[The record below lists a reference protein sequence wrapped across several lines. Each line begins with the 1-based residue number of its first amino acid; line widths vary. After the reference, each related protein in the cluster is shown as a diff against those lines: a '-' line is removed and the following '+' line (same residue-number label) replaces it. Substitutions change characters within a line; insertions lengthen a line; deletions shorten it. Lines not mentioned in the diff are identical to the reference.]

1 MRPISIVIAR
11 RPSGRLLR
19 PSLRGLRSRPK
30 QSQRRARNRL
40 CNPKRDCFGCLRQL
54 RNDAILIMVFILL
67 LSSTCF
73 AQSGEEAEFTF
84 AKKAFVDGFY
94 SLAQENLE
102 DFLRSYPATEHLY
115 EAHLLLGR
123 SLYYQN
129 DLKRAYYEF
138 DIVLSA
144 PNASGFEDSAVYWMG
159 DIYFKG
165 QDYEKAL
172 ESYQKILDE
181 HPASKYSGYAIYSK
195 AWAYYKLRAL
205 EDAIIAFGEVVS
217 KYNFEKIGMESL
229 FKIGECEYLLGRT
242 KDAESTLN
250 GFIEKY
256 PLSERT
262 AESYYL
268 MGDAGFKRGEYN
280 NSIGYFNRSM
290 SISPG
295 AKWYGFALY
304 RTAQGYFEINNY
316 DESAKTFAICL
327 KNSKNVFLISNSLLG
342 MARNYQMKGMAQDA
356 LRVCDDIAVKFP
368 KSEASIEAY
377 YIRAKIL
384 NSQKRYKEA
393 IEACLT
399 GIDKF
404 ATPAGSGKLY
414 YELGWAYLKE
424 GNSKEAL
431 AQFETAIDNL
441 KNEKLISSALCK
453 AGDIY
458 LDAGDLGKA
467 MERYDTVLKSYAD
480 SPWADYAQFS
490 VGNIFL
496 AEKKF
501 DRAILSFQS
510 AVTHFPGSSLKE
522 KIMFSL
528 ALAYF
533 GKEDFVRAAQV
544 FRQLPGAEAVF
555 YLANSLYNMNKYED
569 ALELFKE
576 IAKNSSDRPMAQ
588 LAQYQTGWCYYRM
601 NKDMEAVDSFDAF
614 LKKYPDSEFSRD
626 ALNQSAAI
634 LSSAA
639 QNFEKWK
646 MPDDAARLYR
656 KLEELKR

>member
-1 MRPISIVIAR
+1 MVTKSQGHKVTKSQGHKVTKSQGHKVTSVKIGLVASA
-11 RPSGRLLR
+11 LLFS
-19 PSLRGLRSRPK
+19 SLS
-30 QSQRRARNRL
+30 
-40 CNPKRDCFGCLRQL
+40 
-54 RNDAILIMVFILL
+54 
-67 LSSTCF
+67 F
-73 AQSGEEAEFTF
+73 AQSGEEAEFAF
-84 AKKAFVDGFY
+84 AKKIFNDGFY

-102 DFLRSYPATEHLY
+102 DFLHGYPATEHLY

-129 DLKRAYYEF
+129 DLKRSYYEF

-144 PNASGFEDSAVYWMG
+144 PNASGFEDSAIYWMG
-159 DIYFKG
+159 DLHFKG
-165 QDYEKAL
+165 QDYGKAL
-172 ESYQKILDE
+172 ESYQKVLDD

-195 AWAYYKLRAL
+195 AWAYYKLGFL

-217 KYNFEKIGMESL
+217 KYNFEKIGMDAL
-229 FKIGECEYLLGRT
+229 FKSCECEYLLGRYE
-242 KDAESTLN
+242 DAKRSLN

-268 MGDAGFKRGEYN
+268 MGDAGFKQGEYN
-280 NSIGYFNRSM
+280 DSISYFNRAM

-295 AKWYGFALY
+295 SKWYGFALY

-316 DESAKTFAICL
+316 DESAKRFAQCR

-342 MARNYQMKGMAQDA
+342 MARNYQMKGMVEDA

-368 KSEASIEAY
+368 KSDASVEAY
-377 YIRAKIL
+377 YIKAKIL

-393 IEACLT
+393 ETACLT

-404 ATPAGSGKLY
+404 VSQARSGKLH
-414 YELGWAYLKE
+414 YELGWVYIKE

-431 AQFETAIDNL
+431 DQFEMAVENL

-453 AGDIY
+453 TGDIY
-458 LDAGDLGKA
+458 LDAGDLDKA
-467 MERYDTVLKSYAD
+467 IERYDTVLKSYAD
-480 SPWADYAQFS
+480 SLWADYAQFS

-510 AVTHFPGSSLKE
+510 ALTHFPHSRLKE
-522 KIMFSL
+522 KITFKL

-533 GKEDFVRAAQV
+533 VKEDFVRAAEE
-544 FRQLPGAEAVF
+544 FGKLPGTEARF
-555 YLANSLYNMNKYED
+555 YLANSLYNINKYED

-576 IAKNSSDRPMAQ
+576 IAKNSSDRSMAEG
-588 LAQYQTGWCYYRM
+588 AQYQTGWCYYRM
-601 NKDMEAVDSFDAF
+601 NKDMEAVDNFDAF
-614 LKKYPDSEFSRD
+614 LRKYPDSRFSRD
-626 ALNQSAAI
+626 ALNQSVVI

-646 MPDDAARLYR
+646 MPDDAARLYK
-656 KLEELKR
+656 KLEELKTK

>member
-1 MRPISIVIAR
+1 MKVIFIVI
-11 RPSGRLLR
+11 
-19 PSLRGLRSRPK
+19 
-30 QSQRRARNRL
+30 
-40 CNPKRDCFGCLRQL
+40 
-54 RNDAILIMVFILL
+54 VLL
-67 LSSTCF
+67 LVSSLCF
-73 AQSGEEAEFTF
+73 AQVGEAPPFLQNGRDEEAQFAF
-84 AKKAFVDGFY
+84 AKKAFSDGFY

-102 DFLRSYPATEHLY
+102 DFLHSYPATEHLY

-144 PNASGFEDSAVYWMG
+144 PNASGFEDSAIYWMG

-172 ESYQKILDE
+172 ESYQKILYD
-181 HPASKYSGYAIYSK
+181 HPASKYSGYAVYSK
-195 AWAYYKLRAL
+195 AWAYYKLGFL

-217 KYNFEKIGMESL
+217 KYSFEKIGMESL
-229 FKIGECEYLLGRT
+229 FKIGECEYLLGRY
-242 KDAESTLN
+242 KDAERSLN
-250 GFIEKY
+250 SFIEKY

-268 MGDAGFKRGEYN
+268 MGDAGFKQGEYDD
-280 NSIGYFNRSM
+280 SISYFNRAM

-304 RTAQGYFEINNY
+304 RTAQGYLKTNNY
-316 DESAKTFAICL
+316 GESAKRFAECV

-342 MARNYQMKGMAQDA
+342 VARNYEKKGEDRFQDA

-368 KSEASIEAY
+368 KSDAFIEAC
-377 YIRAKIL
+377 YIKAKIL
-384 NSQKRYKEA
+384 NNQKRYKEA
-393 IEACLT
+393 QAACLT

-404 ATPAGSGKLY
+404 ASPAKTGKLY
-414 YELGWAYLKE
+414 YELGWAYIKE

-431 AQFETAIDNL
+431 GRFETAVANL

-458 LDAGDLGKA
+458 LDAGDLDKA

-480 SPWADYAQFS
+480 SPAADYAQFS

-510 AVTHFPGSSLKE
+510 ALTHFPESSLKE
-522 KIMFSL
+522 KITFKL

-544 FRQLPGAEAVF
+544 FGKLPGTGARF
-555 YLANSLYNMNKYED
+555 YLANSLYNMNKYEE

-576 IAKNSSDRPMAQ
+576 IAKNSTDRSIAEG
-588 LAQYQTGWCYYRM
+588 AQYQTGWCYYRV
-601 NKDMEAVDSFDAF
+601 NKEMDAVDDFDAF
-614 LKKYPDSEFSRD
+614 LKKYSDSRFSPD
-626 ALNQSAAI
+626 ALNQSVAI

-646 MPDDAARLYR
+646 MPDDAARLR
-656 KLEELKR
+656 QRLKELKRE